1 MRTLFK
7 QGSATVSAASVGVSP
22 TDRGAAVCHEL
33 AKARGRTG
41 CSARSRYVVTV
52 AAGILPAAEP
62 GILPGGIGVWFE
74 KSLPFRNS
82 GPGGKMP
89 PSTAAKMAAA
99 TDVNRPLNTYGRRTQ
114 RARHARSPV
123 FRAGS
128 VLFCAVALLP
138 GCERNAS
145 KEIPKAPATPPTETA
160 GLNRTGT
167 NATEMVQ
174 ITGGKFIMGDKDEV
188 DAPPHEVIVSSFFMD
203 KHLVTQE
210 QFQKIMGA
218 NPSRWKGDK
227 NPVEQLRW
235 SDAVRFCNKRS
246 ELEGFQPCY
255 DLKTLK
261 CDFDANGY
269 RLPTEAEW
277 EYACRAGTRT
287 AYFFG
292 ESPAK
297 LGDYAWFDKNSGG
310 HPRPVGQK
318 QPNPWGLYDIA
329 GNVWEWCND
338 FYKVDYYQEAP
349 RENPKGPNE
358 AQNKVLRGGAWRF
371 SAENCRSGYRYN
383 ESPGYS
389 DVCFGYDIYGFR
401 CVRKA
406 LADTGP

>member
-1 MRTLFK
+1 MRILFK
-7 QGSATVSAASVGVSP
+7 KGSATVSVASVGVSP
-22 TDRGAAVCHEL
+22 TEQGPALCLQVERAKCSTGRRCVFSGMRPSSGAETQGEPVAFGQSDPRDRADVAAAED
-33 AKARGRTG
+33 GRT
-41 CSARSRYVVTV
+41 
-52 AAGILPAAEP
+52 
-62 GILPGGIGVWFE
+62 
-74 KSLPFRNS
+74 
-82 GPGGKMP
+82 
-89 PSTAAKMAAA
+89 
-99 TDVNRPLNTYGRRTQ
+99 PLNTYRRRTH
-114 RARHARSPV
+114 RASHTRSPV
-123 FRAGS
+123 FRAGL

-138 GCERNAS
+138 GCERNTS
-145 KEIPKAPATPPTETA
+145 NEIPKAPATPPTETA

-401 CVRKA
+401 CVRRA